1 MSDNLCVFRV
11 MRRTWECTMPSSRTR
26 PLGRRCWLPEF
37 SRFVSDVF
45 ACRALFSEV
54 DQLDKIL
61 DTEDAMRQTLPAF
74 AASASFAARL
84 PEAATPAEIAP
95 KQSQPWR

>member
-1 MSDNLCVFRV
+1 
-11 MRRTWECTMPSSRTR
+11 MPSSRT
-26 PLGRRCWLPEF
+26 LHSADVIGCGS
-37 SRFVSDVF
+37 SRAFVSDVF
-45 ACRALFSEV
+45 ARRALFSEV

-84 PEAATPAEIAP
+84 PEAATPGEIAP
-95 KQSQPWR
+95 KQSPPWR